1 MNDVYTQR
9 RIGEMKRQAAL
20 LITFI
25 FFLTSLSYP
34 KDQQSDINDLKKD
47 VPKIFLDCRRCDRD
61 YIRIEIPFV
70 NFVRDRKEADI
81 HLLITTQRTGA
92 GGDEYTMAF
101 IGQRDFVGIQDTL
114 KYVSTRA
121 DTRDDVRRGM
131 VRVMKLGLVP
141 FLNKTPIADF
151 INVLFEGEVEP
162 TAVEDRW
169 NFWVFHL
176 SFSGS
181 VSGEKQM
188 NSVSL
193 RGSFSANRITPES
206 KLRMSVSGNFNESN
220 FTYENDTISSYSDR
234 KNFSSMYVWSLNEH
248 WSVGAWFTASS
259 ATYNNINLSL
269 SPSPAIEYN
278 LFPYSQST
286 RRQLRFVYR
295 LDFDY
300 IRYREETIYEKTK
313 EGLWGE
319 SLSVTFEV
327 KEPWGNASATVE
339 GSHYFHDLSKN
350 RLELYGRLS
359 LRVIKGLSLS
369 MGGGFSAIHD
379 QLALRKG
386 ERSLDEILLRQSE
399 LATDFHYYAS
409 IGFSYTFG
417 SVYSNVVNPRFGR

>member
-1 MNDVYTQR
+1 MNDVYAIW
-9 RIGEMKRQAAL
+9 RIRKMKRQVAL

-34 KDQQSDINDLKKD
+34 EDRQSNSDELKKD
-47 VPKIFLDCRRCDRD
+47 APKIFLDCRRCDRD
-61 YIRIEIPFV
+61 YIRTEIPFV

-101 IGQRDFVGIQDTL
+101 IGQKNFAGVQDTM

-121 DTRDDVRRGM
+121 DTRDDIRKGM
-131 VRVMKLGLVP
+131 LRVIKLGLVP
-141 FLNKTPIADF
+141 FLNKTPIAD
-151 INVLFEGEVEP
+151 IMSVSFEGEVKP
-162 TAVEDRW
+162 TAVEDKW
-169 NFWVFHL
+169 NFWVFHM

-181 VSGEKQM
+181 VSGEKQT

-193 RGSFSANRITPES
+193 RGSFSANRVTPES

-220 FTYENDTISSYSDR
+220 FTYEDETISSYSDR

-248 WSVGAWFTASS
+248 WSVGAWLYASS
-259 ATYNNINLSL
+259 ATYNNIDLSIT
-269 SPSPAIEYN
+269 PSPAIEYN

-295 LDFDY
+295 AGFEY
-300 IRYREETIYEKTK
+300 IRYKEVTIYDKTK

-319 SLSVTFEV
+319 ALSVTFEV
-327 KEPWGNASATVE
+327 NEPWGNASATVE
-339 GSHYFHDLSKN
+339 GSHYFHDFRKN

-359 LRVIKGLSLS
+359 LRLIKGLSFNV
-369 MGGGFSAIHD
+369 GGGFSAIHD
-379 QLALRKG
+379 QLSLRKG
-386 ERSLDEILLRQSE
+386 ERSLDEILLRRSE

-409 IGFSYTFG
+409 AGFSYTFG

>member
-220 FTYENDTISSYSDR
+220 FTYEDDTISSYSDR